1 MRLLTPHRISSAPAQ
16 APALDGVMTYFI
28 VLPPVLS
35 AVAAGWSGFVAALLG
50 QQLALLAWTGLHE
63 LAHPRPR

>member
-1 MRLLTPHRISSAPAQ
+1 
-16 APALDGVMTYFI
+16 MTYFI